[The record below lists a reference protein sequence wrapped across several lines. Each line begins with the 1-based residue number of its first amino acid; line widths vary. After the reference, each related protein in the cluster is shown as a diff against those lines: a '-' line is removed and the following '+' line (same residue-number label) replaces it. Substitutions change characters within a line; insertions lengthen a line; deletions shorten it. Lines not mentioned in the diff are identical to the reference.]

1 MAETNVTVYLFFVD
15 IKLDSLAY
23 YYYYQQRLC
32 VIYFDN

>member
-23 YYYYQQRLC
+23 YYYQQRLC

>member
-23 YYYYQQRLC
+23 YYQQRLC
-32 VIYFDN
+32 VSYFDN

>member
-23 YYYYQQRLC
+23 YYYQQC

>member
-1 MAETNVTVYLFFVD
+1 MADTNVTVYLFFVD

-23 YYYYQQRLC
+23 YYQQC